1 MFFPFNVSIFV
12 GLTRGSFWCIFPWQV
27 ADSDS
32 FHSFFFKPCCFLSIK
47 TFFSINTMLHIHIVF
62 SYSYQWPVCHTL
74 YPLLQGTTTVKFAC
88 FFKKEENFVIFL
100 RRHFKPLTFHSQ
112 ACLSNFQAATA
123 AIMLNNLVSHL
134 LTSPTS
140 TDCPTKSPSPHKNP
154 SGLFTCSP
162 CCLTRP
168 CSWHPVAFNLVQILA
183 IP

>member
-1 MFFPFNVSIFV
+1 MTHFTVF
-12 GLTRGSFWCIFPWQV
+12 L
-27 ADSDS
+27 
-32 FHSFFFKPCCFLSIK
+32 KPCCFLSIK
-47 TFFSINTMLHIHIVF
+47 TFFFYQHHA
-62 SYSYQWPVCHTL
+62 SYSYRVFIFLPVTCLPH
-74 YPLLQGTTTVKFAC
+74 PLSFAPGYNDSKVC
-88 FFKKEENFVIFL
+88 LFFLKKDENFVIFL
-100 RRHFKPLTFHSQ
+100 RRHFKPLTFHLQ